1 MGGWQLSIRQLP
13 CEIISRIMRRLPPL
27 NALRAFEAAARHES
41 FSQAAGELSVT
52 HGAVSKQ
59 IAILEDRLDVK
70 LFRRNP
76 TGVTLTEAGSAYQA
90 EVGAALDRI
99 AAATSRL
106 ALRKFPDAL
115 DISAP
120 PTFTIQWLVPRF
132 SRFQINHPALE
143 TRLSTRREGVS
154 AALRSADVVIRR
166 GPETWRGVHSRLF
179 LQEMITP
186 VCHPRLATHIKS
198 PADLQQHVWLYAEAR
213 PADWNSWLAVAGMQ
227 GLTPQRLLRFDH
239 SALALEAA
247 ADGMGVAMGPLSMV
261 SGELQAKRL
270 RMVFPQ
276 LIAST
281 PGYYAICRKG
291 RETDPKV
298 RQFYEWLTSEG
309 VVASKHMSGVNAG
322 AAQGARLQALIRTR
336 RSPAAP
342 ANDR

>member
-1 MGGWQLSIRQLP
+1 
-13 CEIISRIMRRLPPL
+13 MRRLPPL

-41 FSQAAGELSVT
+41 FSRAAGELSVT

-76 TGVTLTEAGSAYQA
+76 TGVTLTEAGSAYQV
-90 EVGAALDRI
+90 EVGAAFDRI

-132 SRFQINHPALE
+132 SRFQINHLALE
-143 TRLSTRREGVS
+143 TRLSTRRENVS

-166 GPETWRGVHSRLF
+166 GPEIWRGVHSRLF
-179 LQEMITP
+179 LQETITP
-186 VCHPRLATHIKS
+186 VCHPRLAARIKS
-198 PADLQQHVWLYAEAR
+198 LADLRQHVWLYVEAR
-213 PADWNSWLAVAGMQ
+213 PTDWNAWLAVAGMH
-227 GLTPQRLLRFDH
+227 GVAPQRLLRFDH

-247 ADGMGVAMGPLSMV
+247 ADGMGIAMGPLSMAN
-261 SGELQAKRL
+261 GELQAKRL

-291 RETDPKV
+291 REVDPKI
-298 RQFYEWLTSEG
+298 RQFCDWLASEG
-309 VVASKHMSGVNAG
+309 EVATKDISSPDTGAVRELSRPGRARRAPQRFSG
-322 AAQGARLQALIRTR
+322 R
-336 RSPAAP
+336 R
-342 ANDR
+342 